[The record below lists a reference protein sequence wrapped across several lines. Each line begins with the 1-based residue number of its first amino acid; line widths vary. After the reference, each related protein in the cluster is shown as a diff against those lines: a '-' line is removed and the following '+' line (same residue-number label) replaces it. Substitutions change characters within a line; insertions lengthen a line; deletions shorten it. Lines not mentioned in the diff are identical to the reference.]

1 MPEITLITMTGIT
14 KICPIADDLVLTYY
28 PLVELAYKELS
39 YSPLEYKLRLYNN
52 GEEDSLTPTSVIDI
66 SENIFVLPM
75 SFSIEKTIEFGY
87 YIIDNR
93 NYIKQNEAL
102 DIYKHAEELLNDG
115 VNINTQEEWA
125 IRMICSI
132 FQSDNIKFVELII
145 SHGFIVDCRA
155 TKYYVTNGI
164 PLSNNIQT
172 LLLSAGF
179 NSSKMFRIPYNINQ
193 PYILKF
199 IKNLTRYSIFLEDVI
214 SNGILHPNTLICD
227 GKYPLFYELKY
238 EDLVKYKDIIDP
250 TILNRYGHSLL
261 SRRNISSTDLLTDHM
276 KLFPQIDINLQY
288 NIQRGKTS
296 VAGDTLLHILCRSP
310 YINMSKIKVLLQN
323 GAKLI
328 ENNKGETPIDILK
341 QRKLNRKRDPVWEI
355 MSKYFG
361 LQEGYSF

>member
-66 SENIFVLPM
+66 SKNIFVLPM
-75 SFSIEKTIEFGY
+75 LFSLEKTIEFGY

-93 NYIKQNEAL
+93 NYIKQNEAI

-125 IRMICSI
+125 IRMVCSI
-132 FQSDNIKFVELII
+132 FQSGNIKFVELII
-145 SHGFIVDCRA
+145 SHGFIVNCRA
-155 TKYYVTNGI
+155 TKYYIRNGI
-164 PLSNNIQT
+164 HLSNNIQT

-179 NSSKMFRIPYNINQ
+179 NTRHMFRIPD
-193 PYILKF
+193 ILKF
-199 IKNLTRYSIFLEDVI
+199 IKRLTRYSIFLDDVI
-214 SNGILHPNTLICD
+214 SNSDLHPNTLI
-227 GKYPLFYELKY
+227 GTRKYPLFYELKY
-238 EDLVKYKDIIDP
+238 EDLIKYKDIIDP
-250 TILNRYGHSLL
+250 TILNSNGHSLL
-261 SRRNISSTDLLTDHM
+261 SRRDISSTDLLMDHM

-310 YINMSKIKVLLQN
+310 YINMSRIKGLLQN
-323 GAKLI
+323 GATLI
-328 ENNKGETPIDILK
+328 KNNKGETPIDILK
-341 QRKLNRKRDPVWEI
+341 QRKLNRKRDVVWGI

-361 LQEGYSF
+361 LQDGYSF